1 MFACLEDIEG
11 QKCYSKVFNID
22 VAAVVNTILIKKQG
36 SNAFHEFSVK
46 TELSRV
52 CKLECACIM
61 LLR

>member
-52 CKLECACIM
+52 SKL
-61 LLR
+61 